1 MKTQGFVPLLA
12 GKARVCGAADFFPRD
27 LAASWWKRSFHARLP
42 SKPARWSCAQKT
54 FVRASFKI
62 CKLKMWTRGLP
73 WRCEN
78 EAFVRE
84 SFKICKLKLCN
95 GSLCEISFKTC
106 KLKMWKRSF
115 RARHPSKTALC
126 SDDGFAF
133 LSVIF
138 LCGHSFFA
146 AIFLCSHC
154 SLQSLF
160 LQSLCFAVMVLCG
173 HGSLLCWKPMHRRE
187 QQKDLSRTYTYKH
200 ETVDGQEDQIL
211 QTPTK

>member
-62 CKLKMWTRGLP
+62 CKLKMW
-73 WRCEN
+73 
-78 EAFVRE
+78 
-84 SFKICKLKLCN
+84 
-95 GSLCEISFKTC
+95 
-106 KLKMWKRSF
+106 KRSF
-115 RARHPSKTALC
+115 RARHPSKIALC

-187 QQKDLSRTYTYKH
+187 QQKDLSRTY
-200 ETVDGQEDQIL
+200 I
-211 QTPTK
+211 